1 MKKLCLPAL
10 VIVGAALGSASILG
24 CGDSE
29 RTESGTQVQVTDEL
43 QREAEASGDYLESQS
58 KVKKSR

>member
-1 MKKLCLPAL
+1 MKETCLPAFL
-10 VIVGAALGSASILG
+10 LMGIALGSASLLG
-24 CGDSE
+24 CGSE
-29 RTESGTQVQVTDEL
+29 QTESGTQVQVTDEL

>member
-1 MKKLCLPAL
+1 MKKVCLPAL
-10 VIVGAALGSASILG
+10 VIVGVAVGSASFLG
-24 CGDSE
+24 CGSE
-29 RTESGTQVQVTDEL
+29 QTESGTQVQVTDEL